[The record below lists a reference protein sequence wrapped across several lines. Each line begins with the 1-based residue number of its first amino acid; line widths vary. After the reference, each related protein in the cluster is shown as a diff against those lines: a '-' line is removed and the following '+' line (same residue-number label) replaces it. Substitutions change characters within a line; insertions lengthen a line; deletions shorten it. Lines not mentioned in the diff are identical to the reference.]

1 MKLNFI
7 NNILIACGVSLIGCS
22 SVSSLP
28 TGVANPTSSS
38 ANKPATALQINNI
51 SIGQMK
57 GDTSNK
63 FTIKLKLSN
72 ISKQSIAG
80 WKIGFFMPRSLDK
93 HSGVSNKSLTMSI
106 CEQGTNN
113 CSNLIYQK
121 APFTANDLSTGFTS
135 ILAAQD
141 NFPLRAGKNYL
152 ITIAH
157 LNTPLLNYSSLPQSW
172 FVITQNNQVMNLAVG
187 PDKYNLIDY
196 NSAQIQNQVAD
207 HVQDN
212 WNNSARS
219 TAPQLKVIPSPSQV
233 TFTNQGTLQLGKQV
247 MIINNDVF
255 KNKNESF
262 LVDYLQQERGIT
274 RAQSAGFGI
283 TPIELNSANL
293 SNPEG
298 YELKITADK
307 IQINSNSG
315 AGEFYALQTLRQIF
329 AQYGTNIPSM
339 TISDAPRF
347 KYRGLMLDS
356 ARHYFATNDI
366 KNLLDLMALQKLNT
380 LHWHLTDDE
389 AFRIALSDYPQLST
403 IGATSGYG
411 KPLINMR
418 IVDRNLDLATS
429 KDNQQYI
436 SVDSIYH
443 GSYSAQDIRQ
453 LINYANA
460 RQITI
465 IPEIDI
471 PGHSRAMMKAMPN
484 SFYDP
489 QDKSLYGGYGDDTL
503 PVCSY
508 NQNTPLGINFTRDI
522 NTIVKQVSDLFNQ
535 QTTLYSVNNEI
546 SIGGDEVN
554 KNSWTKASICS
565 QNSGYSNLNALQK
578 EHKFL
583 AQLAN
588 SNALN
593 NVKISGWEEF
603 VLDDDG
609 TLENNRNNL
618 VPATKTGHVWIWQT
632 TYPSKANYAVELA
645 NNDYPTVLDYA
656 SNLYFDNRYT
666 AQKEEPGFYWAS
678 NYNDTNAA
686 LDATTAISKTV
697 KLIAPDK
704 RQNINGIE
712 GALWADVIPNYEHLL
727 YMALPKMSGLAEAAW
742 SLDPD
747 VGNNSQANWQS
758 LASRLG
764 CGSDGFLYFINQT
777 YGVKYRGYPNGI
789 ALEAPTL
796 CNSSATNK

>member
-1 MKLNFI
+1 MKLNLI
-7 NNILIACGVSLIGCS
+7 NNILIACGISLIGCS
-22 SVSSLP
+22 SVNSLP
-28 TGVANPTSSS
+28 SNTVNQNTHLT
-38 ANKPATALQINNI
+38 NKPLTNLQINNI

-57 GDTSNK
+57 NDTSNK

-72 ISKQSIAG
+72 ISQQTING
-80 WKIGFFMPRSLDK
+80 WKLGFFMPRSLDK

-113 CSNLIYQK
+113 CSNLVYQK
-121 APFTANDLSTGFTS
+121 SQFNSNDLSAGFTS
-135 ILAAQD
+135 ILSPQD
-141 NFPLRAGKNYL
+141 NFSLNANKSYV
-152 ITIAH
+152 ITLAH
-157 LNTPLLNYSSLPQSW
+157 INTPLLNYSSLPQSW
-172 FVITQNNQVMNLAVG
+172 FVITQDNQVMNLAIT
-187 PDKYNLIDY
+187 PDKYSLIDY
-196 NSAQIQNQVAD
+196 NSTQIKNQVAN

-219 TAPQLKVIPSPSQV
+219 TTPQINVIPSPNQV
-233 TFTNQGTLQLGKQV
+233 IFTNQGTLQLGKQV
-247 MIINNDVF
+247 VIV
-255 KNKNESF
+255 KNETSTNNNEKF
-262 LVDYLQQERGIT
+262 LIDYLKQERGIT
-274 RAQSAGFGI
+274 PTKDSGIGI
-283 TPIELNSANL
+283 TQIEFNSANL

-298 YELKITADK
+298 YEINITPDK
-307 IQINSNSG
+307 IQIGSSNS

-329 AQYGTNIPSM
+329 AQYGSNIPSM

-356 ARHYFATNDI
+356 TRHYFSVNEI

-380 LHWHLTDDE
+380 FHWHLSDDE
-389 AFRIALSDYPQLST
+389 AFRIELTNYPQLST
-403 IGATSGYG
+403 IGAVSGYG
-411 KPLINMR
+411 KPIINTR
-418 IVDRNLDLATS
+418 IIYRNLDLATS
-429 KDNQQYI
+429 KENQNYI
-436 SVDSIYH
+436 SVDSINQ

-471 PGHSRAMMKAMPN
+471 PGHSRALMKAMPN

-489 QDKSLYGGYGDDTL
+489 QDKSLYGGYGDNTL

-522 NTIVKQVSDLFNQ
+522 TAIVKQAADLFTQ
-535 QTTLYSVNNEI
+535 QTTLYYVNNEI

-554 KNSWTKASICS
+554 KNSWTNASICS
-565 QNSGYSNLNALQK
+565 QNPNYANLNALQK
-578 EHKFL
+578 EHRFL
-583 AQLAN
+583 AELSN
-588 SNALN
+588 SATLN
-593 NVKISGWEEF
+593 NLKISGWEEF

-618 VPATKTGHVWIWQT
+618 VPAAKTAHVWIWQT
-632 TYPSKANYAVELA
+632 TYPKKSNYAVELA
-645 NNDYPTVLDYA
+645 NNNYPTVLAYA

-686 LDATTAISKTV
+686 LDATTAISKTTQ
-697 KLIAPDK
+697 LIAPSK
-704 RQNINGIE
+704 RQNIQGIE

-747 VGNNSQANWQS
+747 LGNDSQANWQS
-758 LASRLG
+758 LATRLG
-764 CGSDGFLYFINQT
+764 CGSDGFLHFINQT
-777 YGVKYRGYPNGI
+777 YAVKYRGYPNGI
-789 ALEAPTL
+789 ALEAPAL
-796 CNSSATNK
+796 CNSSAINK

>member
-1 MKLNFI
+1 MKLNLI
-7 NNILIACGVSLIGCS
+7 NNILIACGISLIGCS
-22 SVSSLP
+22 SVNSLP
-28 TGVANPTSSS
+28 SNTINQNTNLT
-38 ANKPATALQINNI
+38 NKPSTNLQIDNI

-57 GDTSNK
+57 NDTSNK

-72 ISKQSIAG
+72 ISQQTING
-80 WKIGFFMPRSLDK
+80 WKLGFFMPRNLDK

-113 CSNLIYQK
+113 CSNLVYQK
-121 APFTANDLSTGFTS
+121 SQFNSNDLSAGFTS
-135 ILAAQD
+135 ILAPQD
-141 NFPLRAGKNYL
+141 NFSLNANKSYV
-152 ITIAH
+152 ITISH
-157 LNTPLLNYSSLPQSW
+157 INTPLLNYSSLPQSW
-172 FVITQNNQVMNLAVG
+172 FVITQDNQVMNLAIT
-187 PDKYNLIDY
+187 PDKYSLIDY
-196 NSAQIQNQVAD
+196 NSTQIKNQVAN

-219 TAPQLKVIPSPSQV
+219 TAPQLNVIPSPNQII
-233 TFTNQGTLQLGKQV
+233 FTNQGTLQLGKQV
-247 MIINNDVF
+247 VIV
-255 KNKNESF
+255 KNETSTNNNEKF
-262 LVDYLQQERGIT
+262 LIDYLKQERGIT
-274 RAQSAGFGI
+274 PTKDSGIGI
-283 TPIELNSANL
+283 TQIEFNSANL

-298 YELKITADK
+298 YELNITADK
-307 IQINSNSG
+307 IQINSSSS

-329 AQYGTNIPSM
+329 AQYGSNIPSM

-356 ARHYFATNDI
+356 TRHYFSIDEI

-380 LHWHLTDDE
+380 FHWHLSDDE
-389 AFRIALSDYPQLST
+389 AFRIELTNYPQLRT
-403 IGATSGYG
+403 IGAVSGYG
-411 KPLINMR
+411 KPIINTR
-418 IVDRNLDLATS
+418 IIDRNLDLATS
-429 KDNQQYI
+429 EANQHYI
-436 SVDSIYH
+436 SVDSVNQ

-471 PGHSRAMMKAMPN
+471 PGHSRALMKAMPN

-489 QDKSLYGGYGDDTL
+489 QDKSLYGGYGDNTL

-522 NTIVKQVSDLFNQ
+522 NNIVKQVADLFTQ
-535 QTTLYSVNNEI
+535 QTTLYYANNEI

-554 KNSWTKASICS
+554 KNSWTKSSTCS
-565 QNSGYSNLNALQK
+565 QNSGYINLNALQK

-588 SNALN
+588 SDTLN

-609 TLENNRNNL
+609 TLENNQNNL
-618 VPATKTGHVWIWQT
+618 VPANKTAHVWIWQT
-632 TYPSKANYAVELA
+632 TYPKKSNYAVELA
-645 NNDYPTVLDYA
+645 NNDYPTVLAYA

-678 NYNDTNAA
+678 HYNDTNAA
-686 LDATTAISKTV
+686 LDATTAISKTTQ
-697 KLIAPDK
+697 LIAPIK
-704 RQNINGIE
+704 RQNIQGIE

-747 VGNNSQANWQS
+747 LGNNSQANWQS
-758 LASRLG
+758 LATRLG
-764 CGSDGFLYFINQT
+764 CGSDGFLHFINQT
-777 YGVKYRGYPNGI
+777 YAVKYRGYPNGI
-789 ALEAPTL
+789 ALEAPAL
-796 CNSSATNK
+796 CNPTTANK